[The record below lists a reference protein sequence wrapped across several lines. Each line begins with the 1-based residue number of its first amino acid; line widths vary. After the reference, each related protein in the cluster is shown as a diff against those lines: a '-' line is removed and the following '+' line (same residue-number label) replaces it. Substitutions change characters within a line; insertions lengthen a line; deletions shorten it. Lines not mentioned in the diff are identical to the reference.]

1 MKIKMPFC
9 ANMNTGVPWDSG
21 LPFLRAL
28 GPAHN
33 RLKTTAGCFVP
44 FEFCT
49 DKNRSDIKCDSVS
62 LEVVAPLDGSR
73 FTVSA
78 CFLSFMLSFI
88 ISANTSCH
96 IRSMNMR
103 AFSFFSFKTDETTF
117 PRAKHKHNRR
127 VFFFRFLHFFTR
139 GRGTITTFR
148 EHWNAVHNNRMS
160 EVIPG
165 LLCCY
170 THWQKKQNSFI
181 SQYRH
186 KLHHTWQVDL
196 PPWRE
201 KHLSSVNSLTC
212 EEIGGPD
219 LQLEV
224 KLVVHGVDDLLL

>member
-117 PRAKHKHNRR
+117 PRADTNTTEEC
-127 VFFFRFLHFFTR
+127 FFSVSCTSSLEDVAQSQLSGSTETQF
-139 GRGTITTFR
+139 TITGCLK
-148 EHWNAVHNNRMS
+148 WYQACYAV
-160 EVIPG
+160 
-165 LLCCY
+165 
-170 THWQKKQNSFI
+170 THTDKKNKTVLFLNIGTNSTTLDRWI
-181 SQYRH
+181 CPPEEKNIYRAWI
-186 KLHHTWQVDL
+186 LW
-196 PPWRE
+196 PARR
-201 KHLSSVNSLTC
+201 
-212 EEIGGPD
+212 
-219 LQLEV
+219 
-224 KLVVHGVDDLLL
+224 

>member
-49 DKNRSDIKCDSVS
+49 DKNRSDIKCDSAS
-62 LEVVAPLDGSR
+62 LKGGG
-73 FTVSA
+73 
-78 CFLSFMLSFI
+78 
-88 ISANTSCH
+88 TSGRRQ
-96 IRSMNMR
+96 IRCVC
-103 AFSFFSFKTDETTF
+103 TF
-117 PRAKHKHNRR
+117 PDFLFCLLLFQLTPPVTSDQWIWERSQSSHLKRMRRRFPEHKHKRMSEC
-127 VFFFRFLHFFTR
+127 FFRFLHFFTR
-139 GRGTITTFR
+139 GRVTITTFR
-148 EHWNAVHNNRMS
+148 EHLNAVRDNRMS

-170 THWQKKQNSFI
+170 THWQQKKTVLFLNTGTNSPHLTGGFAL
-181 SQYRH
+181 R
-186 KLHHTWQVDL
+186 
-196 PPWRE
+196 RE
-201 KHLSSVNSLTC
+201 KHLSNVNSLTC